1 MYPIQK
7 EDMEALLIERDDAM
21 DTGPYVDSD
30 ADTLPLDPGSE
41 SERLMQSDDDV
52 VTGPHIV
59 SDAETEPLT
68 SDSEEELEDEEYDEL
83 EDEEADYEDYEMESE
98 DYEEAEEEYEG
109 DDEDDELIDEDSDNV
124 LVHGQ
129 DNCTQCP
136 SCKKSL
142 NLKSNA
148 SINVADFSY
157 IVTCSRCLRS
167 ITIRNMISE
176 RQKSLLRSS

>member
-1 MYPIQK
+1 
-7 EDMEALLIERDDAM
+7 MEALLIERDDAM

-68 SDSEEELEDEEYDEL
+68 SESEEEVEYDEEYDEL
-83 EDEEADYEDYEMESE
+83 EEEDIDEEEEDYEDYEMDNE
-98 DYEEAEEEYEG
+98 DYEEDYEG
-109 DDEDDELIDEDSDNV
+109 DDEDDELIDEESDYV

-129 DNCTQCP
+129 DNCTKCP
-136 SCKKSL
+136 SCKKAL

-176 RQKSLLRSS
+176 RQKSLLRNS